1 MGWLR
6 LDDRFPDN
14 PKVEM
19 LTDRA
24 FRLHIRGL
32 CYCSE
37 HLTDGGV
44 PRTVARRWGSPK
56 HFLEL
61 IASRIWEDGTDGR
74 YHIHDYLEYNPSRE
88 QVLARRATQSANAR
102 TRWNPD
108 GSADGSPDGMPM
120 ALGAGYGKGKQ
131 NRSRAGFVH
140 PLDRILGDDDG

>member
-1 MGWLR
+1 MGWVR

-56 HFLEL
+56 SFLEL
-61 IASRIWEDGTDGR
+61 FTARLWDDGVDGR

-88 QVLARRATQSANAR
+88 QVLARRAAQSANAR
-102 TRWNPD
+102 ARWSPA
-108 GSADGSPDGMPM
+108 SSPDGMPM
-120 ALGAGYGKGKQ
+120 ALGDGYGEVRQK
-131 NRSRAGFVH
+131 RSRGGFVH
-140 PLDRILGDDDG
+140 PLDRELGGDDG